1 MLAEHLQDQA
11 VRYVSGAMTAA
22 DRESFEVIMEWRPE
36 LRALVAGMQ
45 DAVAGLVIA
54 AAPSL
59 EHPPRGLKARLLGA
73 VDALPARTDP
83 VSLVVTDVEG
93 CIEWVNPAFTT
104 MCGFTL
110 EELKG
115 RKPGHLLQGPE
126 TDPAAV
132 ARIRESVHA
141 RRACR
146 ETLVN
151 YHKDGSSYRVEV
163 SIAPMPDEEGR
174 PLWLVARERKL
185 PDLVRVAG

>member
-1 MLAEHLQDQA
+1 M
-11 VRYVSGAMTAA
+11 RYVSGAMTAA
-22 DRESFEVIMEWRPE
+22 DRESFEVILEWREE
-36 LRALVAGMQ
+36 LRAVVAQMQ
-45 DAVAGLVIA
+45 ESVAGLAMA
-54 AAPSL
+54 AAPSF
-59 EHPPRGLKARLLGA
+59 EHPPKGLKARLLGA
-73 VDALPARTDP
+73 VDDLPARSEP
-83 VSLVVTDVEG
+83 VSLVVTDVAG

-110 EELKG
+110 AELKG

-151 YHKDGSSYRVEV
+151 YHKDGSSYRVDV
-163 SIAPMPDEEGR
+163 SISPMPDEDGQ
-174 PLWLVARERKL
+174 PLWFVARERKL
-185 PDLVRVAG
+185 PDLVGVAG